1 MKRKIFT
8 GAIFAL
14 ALVALFLSTTPTQA
28 VSTFLIGP
36 KPEKKWMEYFYRAN
50 GVAPAPKPST
60 LMLNGTAVGFDFPDT
75 PDVSGFNTKH
85 PAYNGTL
92 LGDLTGKTVSASITV
107 SGVTGPFIYYGQGTA
122 SNPCGTPANVRLYF
136 ETNSN
141 ELGESQ
147 YWWSNPVSYPLAN
160 GPATLTST
168 LNPANWSDRDGH
180 FGTFDAAHTA
190 AFAAS
195 VADVQQIGLSFG
207 GGCFFA
213 NGVGTSDGSG
223 TFTLT
228 NFIVTP

>member
-1 MKRKIFT
+1 MKRKIFA
-8 GAIFAL
+8 GAIFAV
-14 ALVALFLSTTPTQA
+14 ALVALFLSTAPTQA

-50 GVAPAPKPST
+50 GAAPAPKPST
-60 LMLNGTAVGFDFPDT
+60 LVNDGNAVAFNFPDT

-92 LGDLTGKTVSASITV
+92 LGDLTGKNVSASYAIT
-107 SGVTGPFIYYGQGTA
+107 GATGAFTYYGQGTA

-136 ETNSN
+136 ETNNN

-147 YWWSNPVSYPLAN
+147 YWWSNPESDLLAN
-160 GPATLTST
+160 GTNSLSANV
-168 LNPANWSDRDGH
+168 NPANWSDRDGH
-180 FGTFDAAHTA
+180 LATFDAAHTA
-190 AFAAS
+190 AFAAAAS
-195 VADVQQIGLSFG
+195 DVQQIGLSFG

-213 NGVGTSDGSG
+213 NGVGTSNGSG

-228 NFIVTP
+228 DFTAN